1 MGLTQQSTKMKSLKD
16 MFDISKNDDEFII
29 ALAGNPNTGKSTVFN
44 YLTGLRQHTGNW
56 PGKTVCTARG
66 DFSYKNINYSLIDLP
81 GTYSLFPLSQ
91 EEIVT
96 RDFICFGN
104 PDIVIVVC
112 DATCLERNLN
122 LVFQVME
129 LTDKVILCL
138 NLVDEAN
145 KKGLKINKS
154 KLENALGIPVV
165 LTAARS
171 GMGMDKLLETINKVS
186 KNEYNFHNKVILYNE
201 KIEEIVK
208 SIEKDLYDLV
218 PSINPRWLCLRL
230 IDGDESIL
238 TSLNEYSTSDI
249 LTPLSEI
256 KNKLP
261 STLNK
266 DNIRSDFTKTNYD
279 YAKQLSE
286 KTISISDKNKI
297 DRDEKIDKIV
307 SSKYLGLPIMLG
319 LLALV
324 LWITIEGANLPSEI
338 LSDVLFKFEPILYN
352 FFDSIN
358 IPIMINEMLTQG
370 LYRTLAWIVSVM
382 LPPMAI
388 FFPLFTLLEDLG
400 YLPRVAFNLDHLFKK
415 ACCHGK
421 QCLTMCMGFG
431 CNAAGV
437 IGCRI
442 IDSPRERLIAIL
454 TNNFVPCNGRFPTL
468 IAISTIFFSSVISN
482 SFLSS
487 AITALNI
494 TLLIVI
500 GVLTTLLVSYLLSK
514 TLLKGI
520 PSTFTLELPPYRVP
534 QIGRTIYTSIIDRTL
549 FVLRRAVIVA
559 IPAGV
564 ITWLFANIYIGD
576 MSILSHTA
584 NFLDPLGK
592 LIGLDGFI
600 LLAFILGFPANE
612 IVVPI
617 LIMSYM
623 ATGSMIEL
631 DNLNMLGELLKN
643 NGWTYLTALNMMLF
657 SLLHWPCTTTLL
669 TIKKETKSIKW
680 TALGFIIPTVIAFI
694 VCFTTA
700 TIYNIFIV

>member
-1 MGLTQQSTKMKSLKD
+1 MGLTQQSTKIKSLE
-16 MFDISKNDDEFII
+16 DIFNIEKKDDEFMI

-44 YLTGLRQHTGNW
+44 YLTGLKQHTGNW

-66 DFSYKNINYSLIDLP
+66 DFSHKDINYSLIDLP

-91 EEIVT
+91 EEIVA

-104 PDIVIVVC
+104 PDAVIVVC
-112 DATCLERNLN
+112 DSTCIERNLN
-122 LVFQVME
+122 LLFQVME
-129 LTDKVILCL
+129 LTDNVILCL
-138 NLVDEAN
+138 NLLDEAK
-145 KKGLKINKS
+145 KKGIDINKN
-154 KLENALGIPVV
+154 KLEKILGIPVV

-171 GMGMDKLLETINKVS
+171 GYGMDELKETLNTVVHGNYKFNNKPVYYDDEIETMVNS
-186 KNEYNFHNKVILYNE
+186 IKDELY
-201 KIEEIVK
+201 EI
-208 SIEKDLYDLV
+208 I
-218 PSINPRWLCLRL
+218 PSINPRWLGLRL

-238 TSLNEYSTSDI
+238 TSLNDYIENDI
-249 LTPLSEI
+249 LDDLNTI
-256 KNKLP
+256 KSKLP
-261 STLNK
+261 DIFDKSK
-266 DNIRSDFTKTNYD
+266 IRSHLSKTTYD
-279 YAKQLSE
+279 YAK
-286 KTISISDKNKI
+286 SISDQVVTVTNSKAF
-297 DRDEKIDKIV
+297 DRDEKIDRIV
-307 SSKYLGLPIMLG
+307 SSKIFGIPLML
-319 LLALV
+319 LLLCGV
-324 LWITIEGANLPSEI
+324 LWLTIQGANYPSEI
-338 LSDVLFKFEPILYN
+338 ISNVLFAVEPKIYDLLNSMN
-352 FFDSIN
+352 F
-358 IPIMINEMLTQG
+358 PIWLNEMITYG
-370 LYRTLAWIVSVM
+370 MYRTLAWVVSVM

-468 IAISTIFFSSVISN
+468 IAISTIFFSSAIGS

-487 AITALNI
+487 TITALSI
-494 TLLIVI
+494 TVLIII
-500 GVLTTLLVSYLLSK
+500 GVLTTLLVSYILSK
-514 TLLKGI
+514 TLLKGV
-520 PSTFTLELPPYRVP
+520 PSTFTLELPPYRPP
-534 QIGRTIYTSIIDRTL
+534 QIGRVIYTSIIDRTL
-549 FVLRRAVIVA
+549 FVLRRSIAVA
-559 IPAGV
+559 IPAGI
-564 ITWLFANIYIGD
+564 ITWIFANIYIGD
-576 MSILSHTA
+576 ISLLTYVA

-623 ATGSMIEL
+623 ATGKMIEFDEL
-631 DNLNMLGELLKN
+631 SALGELLRN

-657 SLLHWPCTTTLL
+657 SLLHWPCATTLL
-669 TIKKETKSIKW
+669 TIKKETSSLKW

-694 VCFTTA
+694 VCFITT
-700 TIYNIFIV
+700 TIYNIIV

>member
-1 MGLTQQSTKMKSLKD
+1 MGLTQQSTKIKSLE
-16 MFDISKNDDEFII
+16 DIFNIEKKDDEFMI

-44 YLTGLRQHTGNW
+44 YLTGLKQHTGNW

-66 DFSYKNINYSLIDLP
+66 DFSHKDINYSLIDLP

-91 EEIVT
+91 EEIVA

-104 PDIVIVVC
+104 PDAVIVVC
-112 DATCLERNLN
+112 DSTCIERNLN
-122 LVFQVME
+122 LLFQVME
-129 LTDKVILCL
+129 LTDNVILCL
-138 NLVDEAN
+138 NLLDEAK
-145 KKGLKINKS
+145 KKGIEINKS
-154 KLENALGIPVV
+154 KLEEMLGIPVV

-171 GMGMDKLLETINKVS
+171 GYGMDELKETLNTVVHGNYKFNNKPVYYDDEIES
-186 KNEYNFHNKVILYNE
+186 MVNSIKDELY
-201 KIEEIVK
+201 EI
-208 SIEKDLYDLV
+208 I
-218 PSINPRWLCLRL
+218 PSINPRWLGLRL

-238 TSLNEYSTSDI
+238 TSLNDYIENDI
-249 LTPLSEI
+249 LDDLNTI
-256 KNKLP
+256 KSKLP
-261 STLNK
+261 DIFDKSK
-266 DNIRSDFTKTNYD
+266 IRSHLSKTTYD
-279 YAKQLSE
+279 YAK
-286 KTISISDKNKI
+286 SISDQVVTVTNSKAF
-297 DRDEKIDKIV
+297 DRDEKIDRIV
-307 SSKYLGLPIMLG
+307 SSKIFGIPLML
-319 LLALV
+319 LLLCGV
-324 LWITIEGANLPSEI
+324 LWLTIQGANYPSEI
-338 LSDVLFKFEPILYN
+338 ISNVLFAVEPKIYDLLNSMN
-352 FFDSIN
+352 F
-358 IPIMINEMLTQG
+358 PIWLNEMITYG
-370 LYRTLAWIVSVM
+370 MYRTLAWVVSVM

-468 IAISTIFFSSVISN
+468 IAISTIFFSSAIGS

-487 AITALNI
+487 TITALSI
-494 TLLIVI
+494 TVLIII
-500 GVLTTLLVSYLLSK
+500 GVLTTLLVSYILSK
-514 TLLKGI
+514 TLLKGV
-520 PSTFTLELPPYRVP
+520 PSTFTLELPPYRPP
-534 QIGRTIYTSIIDRTL
+534 QIGRVIYTSIIDRTL
-549 FVLRRAVIVA
+549 FVLRRSIAVA
-559 IPAGV
+559 IPAGI
-564 ITWLFANIYIGD
+564 ITWIFANIYIGD
-576 MSILSHTA
+576 ISLLTYVA

-623 ATGSMIEL
+623 ATGKMIEFDEL
-631 DNLNMLGELLKN
+631 SALGELLKN

-657 SLLHWPCTTTLL
+657 SLLHWPCATTLL
-669 TIKKETKSIKW
+669 TIKKETSSLKW

-694 VCFTTA
+694 VCFITT
-700 TIYNIFIV
+700 TIYNIIV

>member
-1 MGLTQQSTKMKSLKD
+1 MGLTQQSTKIKSLE
-16 MFDISKNDDEFII
+16 DIFNIEKKDDEFMI

-44 YLTGLRQHTGNW
+44 YLTGLKQHTGNW

-66 DFSYKNINYSLIDLP
+66 DFSHKDINYSLIDLP

-91 EEIVT
+91 EEIVA

-104 PDIVIVVC
+104 PDAVIVVC
-112 DATCLERNLN
+112 DSTCIERNLN
-122 LVFQVME
+122 LLFQVME
-129 LTDKVILCL
+129 LTDNVILCL
-138 NLVDEAN
+138 NLLDEAK
-145 KKGLKINKS
+145 KKGIEIDKS
-154 KLENALGIPVV
+154 KLEEILGIPVV

-171 GMGMDKLLETINKVS
+171 GYGMDELKETLNTVVHGNYKFNNKPVYYDDEIES
-186 KNEYNFHNKVILYNE
+186 MVNSIKDELY
-201 KIEEIVK
+201 EI
-208 SIEKDLYDLV
+208 I
-218 PSINPRWLCLRL
+218 PSINPRWLGLRL

-238 TSLNEYSTSDI
+238 TSLNDYTENDI
-249 LTPLSEI
+249 LDDLNTI
-256 KNKLP
+256 KSKLP
-261 STLNK
+261 DIFDKSK
-266 DNIRSDFTKTNYD
+266 IRSHLSKTTYD
-279 YAKQLSE
+279 YAK
-286 KTISISDKNKI
+286 SISDQVVTVTNSKAF
-297 DRDEKIDKIV
+297 DRDEKIDRIV
-307 SSKYLGLPIMLG
+307 SSKIFGIPLML
-319 LLALV
+319 LLLCGV
-324 LWITIEGANLPSEI
+324 LWLTIQGANYPSEI
-338 LSDVLFKFEPILYN
+338 ISNVLFAVEPKIYDLLNSMN
-352 FFDSIN
+352 F
-358 IPIMINEMLTQG
+358 PIWLNEMITYG
-370 LYRTLAWIVSVM
+370 MYRTLAWVVSVM

-468 IAISTIFFSSVISN
+468 IAISTIFFSSAIGS

-487 AITALNI
+487 TITALSI
-494 TLLIVI
+494 TVLIII
-500 GVLTTLLVSYLLSK
+500 GVLTTLLVSYILSK
-514 TLLKGI
+514 TLLKGV
-520 PSTFTLELPPYRVP
+520 PSTFTLELPPYRPP
-534 QIGRTIYTSIIDRTL
+534 QIGRVIYTSIIDRTL
-549 FVLRRAVIVA
+549 FVLRRSIAVA
-559 IPAGV
+559 IPAGI
-564 ITWLFANIYIGD
+564 ITWIFANIYIGD
-576 MSILSHTA
+576 ISLLTYVA

-623 ATGSMIEL
+623 ATGKMIEFDEL
-631 DNLNMLGELLKN
+631 SALGELLRN

-657 SLLHWPCTTTLL
+657 SLLHWPCATTLL
-669 TIKKETKSIKW
+669 TIKKETSSLKW

-694 VCFTTA
+694 VCFITT
-700 TIYNIFIV
+700 TIYNIIV